1 MRVSGLTNVVAIAG
15 GRDHSLAVK
24 SNGSV
29 WAWGWNAY
37 GQLGDGTTDEP
48 RDAGPRR
55 RCRRRSRSS
64 RSRPAPTTAWRLSAA
79 GHVWAWGQ
87 NSFGQVGDGTGV
99 ERRTPVRLD
108 SIAGIVAIGTGR
120 LHTLAVGSGG
130 GVWAWGDNDF
140 GQLGDGTKTDR
151 RAPVRVASV
160 TTGEEVAGGRD
171 YSVALVG

>member
-1 MRVSGLTNVVAIAG
+1 VALNRSG
-15 GRDHSLAVK
+15 R
-24 SNGSV
+24 
-29 WAWGWNAY
+29 
-37 GQLGDGTTDEP
+37 
-48 RDAGPRR
+48 
-55 RCRRRSRSS
+55 
-64 RSRPAPTTAWRLSAA
+64 
-79 GHVWAWGQ
+79 VWAWGQ

-99 ERRTPVRLD
+99 ERHTPVRLD

-151 RAPVRVASV
+151 RAPVRVANV

>member
-1 MRVSGLTNVVAIAG
+1 VSGLTNVVAIAG

-37 GQLGDGTTDEP
+37 GQLGDGTKTNRTTPVRVDL
-48 RDAGPRR
+48 
-55 RCRRRSRSS
+55 
-64 RSRPAPTTAWRLSAA
+64 PTTLKIVEVSAGADHSVALSAA

-87 NSFGQVGDGTGV
+87 NSFGQVGDGSGV
-99 ERRTPVRLD
+99 ERRTPVRLA
-108 SIAGIVAIGTGR
+108 SISGIVAIGTGR

-151 RAPVRVASV
+151 RAPVRVGGI
-160 TTGEEVAGGRD
+160 TTGEQVAGGRD